1 MTLDGKKLKGQKNQW
16 TKEKGLG
23 LWSWADLF
31 FFNEKMFAIKKKQA
45 MRFCSFLNSGHHD
58 G

>member
-31 FFNEKMFAIKKKQA
+31 FFNEKMFAIKKKKQCVSVP
-45 MRFCSFLNSGHHD
+45 F
-58 G
+58 